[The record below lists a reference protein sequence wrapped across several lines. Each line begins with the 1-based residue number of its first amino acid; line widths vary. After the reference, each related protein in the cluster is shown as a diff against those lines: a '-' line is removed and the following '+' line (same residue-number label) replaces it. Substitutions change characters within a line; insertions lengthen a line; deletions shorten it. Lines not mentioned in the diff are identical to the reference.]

1 MTVLTPSMGRGV
13 LADVV
18 PGARVRDAA
27 LVLGGAGFVG
37 VASQLSVPLPF
48 TPVPLSLATF
58 AVLLVGAGLGWQRAL
73 PSMLLFL
80 VAGVAGVPWFAEGSS
95 GSAMP
100 SFGYIVGYV
109 AAATLVGRLARAG
122 GDRTPVRTFALM
134 ALGSLTI
141 YAVGVPWLAASLDLG
156 LGQALTLGLVPFL
169 VGDLIKTAAA
179 SALLPAAWSW
189 VDRRNPR

>member
-1 MTVLTPSMGRGV
+1 
-13 LADVV
+13 
-18 PGARVRDAA
+18 
-27 LVLGGAGFVG
+27 
-37 VASQLSVPLPF
+37 
-48 TPVPLSLATF
+48 
-58 AVLLVGAGLGWQRAL
+58 
-73 PSMLLFL
+73 
-80 VAGVAGVPWFAEGSS
+80 
-95 GSAMP
+95 
-100 SFGYIVGYV
+100 
-109 AAATLVGRLARAG
+109 
-122 GDRTPVRTFALM
+122 M